1 MPASPTPLALEI
13 ASDCLASRARRLER
27 QLTRIYDDALRGHG
41 LTGSQLGMLVAIQ
54 LSGRTKATTVAR
66 RLDLEKSTVSRN
78 VARLAAAGLVDASDG
93 LRITARGTAA
103 ITACH
108 PAWRAAQRLAR
119 KALHP
124 KQGRLL
130 ASLPGPLSQIP
141 RVPALPEPGP

>member
-1 MPASPTPLALEI
+1 MPPPAATRHALEI

-41 LTGSQLGMLVAIQ
+41 VTGSQLGMLVAIQ
-54 LSGRTKATTVAR
+54 LAGRTNATAVAR

-78 VARLAAAGLVDASDG
+78 VSRLAAGGLVDASDG
-93 LRITARGTAA
+93 LRVTARGAAA

-119 KALHP
+119 KTLHP
-124 KQGRLL
+124 TQGRLL
-130 ASLPGPLSQIP
+130 ANLPGPVLRP
-141 RVPALPEPGP
+141 LPEPRP